1 MKVKILAHTPNPERV
16 IALAGKLCYSPV
28 GIDELNDKI
37 SDEEVN
43 KFISK
48 LADMGHMSPFEHAS
62 FTFAIEGISRNCSH
76 QIVRHRV
83 ASFSQQ
89 SQRYV
94 KMNGEY
100 VVPPEIAEDE
110 DTKALFIRHMK
121 ESQWYYDELV
131 DKLIENKVTDKYPD
145 WISEVSEEFGKLDKE
160 EFMALDKNI
169 LNLWKKY
176 HIKEYNTIE
185 KEAIEDARYVL
196 PSAYTTKMEFTMNV
210 RELLHFFKQ
219 RCCKRAQWEI
229 RTLANEMLK
238 QCKEVSP
245 LLFKNAGAPCSTCT
259 EGELKCK

>member
-1 MKVKILAHTPNPERV
+1 MKIKILTHTPNPERV
-16 IALAGKLCYSPV
+16 IALAGKLCYSPI

-37 SDEEVN
+37 SDEDVN
-43 KFISK
+43 KFITK
-48 LADMGHMSPFEHAS
+48 LANMGHMSPFEHAS

-83 ASFSQQ
+83 ASYSQQ

-94 KMNGEY
+94 RMNGEY
-100 VVPPEIAEDE
+100 VVPKEIFKD
-110 DTKALFIRHMK
+110 DNLCLMFNR
-121 ESQWYYDELV
+121 
-131 DKLIENKVTDKYPD
+131 
-145 WISEVSEEFGKLDKE
+145 
-160 EFMALDKNI
+160 ALDYADATYNDLVKGLIKNGR
-169 LNLWKKY
+169 
-176 HIKEYNTIE
+176 TE
-185 KEAIEDARYVL
+185 KEAIEDARYIL
-196 PSAYTTKMEFTMNV
+196 PSACTTKMEFTMNV

>member
-83 ASFSQQ
+83 ASYSQQ

-100 VVPPEIAEDE
+100 VTPPIIKDDDKLNYVYDIMMNNAYN
-110 DTKALFIRHMK
+110 
-121 ESQWYYDELV
+121 SYYKMVE
-131 DKLIENKVTDKYPD
+131 KLIELGRT
-145 WISEVSEEFGKLDKE
+145 
-160 EFMALDKNI
+160 
-169 LNLWKKY
+169 
-176 HIKEYNTIE
+176 E
-185 KEAIEDARYVL
+185 KEAIEDARYIL
-196 PSAYTTKMEFTMNV
+196 PSACTTKMEFTMNV

-229 RTLANEMLK
+229 RALANEMLK
-238 QCKEVSP
+238 QCKEISP

>member
-1 MKVKILAHTPNPERV
+1 MKIKILAHTPNPERV

-37 SDEEVN
+37 SDEQVE

-48 LADMGHMSPFEHAS
+48 LSDMGHMSPFEHAS

-76 QIVRHRV
+76 QIVRHRL

-94 KMNGEY
+94 KMKGEY
-100 VVPPEIAEDE
+100 VVPPYIYWHEELLLEFNHALENAD
-110 DTKALFIRHMK
+110 KAYNK
-121 ESQWYYDELV
+121 LV
-131 DKLIENKVTDKYPD
+131 EGLMRYGRT
-145 WISEVSEEFGKLDKE
+145 
-160 EFMALDKNI
+160 
-169 LNLWKKY
+169 
-176 HIKEYNTIE
+176 E
-185 KEAIEDARYVL
+185 KEAIEDARYIL
-196 PSAYTTKMEFTMNV
+196 PSACTTKMEVTMNV

-229 RTLANEMLK
+229 REVAKEMLK

-245 LLFKNAGAPCSTCT
+245 ILFKNAGAPCSTCT

>member
-1 MKVKILAHTPNPERV
+1 MKIKILAHTPNPERV

-37 SDEEVN
+37 SDEQVE
-43 KFISK
+43 KFITK
-48 LADMGHMSPFEHAS
+48 LSDMGHMSPFEHAS

-76 QIVRHRV
+76 QIVRHRL

-94 KMNGEY
+94 RMKGEY
-100 VVPPEIAEDE
+100 VVPPYVYWHEELLLEFNHALEDA
-110 DTKALFIRHMK
+110 DKAYNK
-121 ESQWYYDELV
+121 LV
-131 DKLIENKVTDKYPD
+131 EGLMRYGRT
-145 WISEVSEEFGKLDKE
+145 
-160 EFMALDKNI
+160 
-169 LNLWKKY
+169 
-176 HIKEYNTIE
+176 E
-185 KEAIEDARYVL
+185 KEAIEDARYIL
-196 PSAYTTKMEFTMNV
+196 PSACTTKMEVTMNV

-229 RTLANEMLK
+229 REVAKEMLK

-245 LLFKNAGAPCSTCT
+245 ILFKNAGAPCSTCT

>member
-1 MKVKILAHTPNPERV
+1 MKVKILAHTLNPERV

-37 SDEEVN
+37 SDEEIN

-83 ASFSQQ
+83 ASYSQQ

-100 VVPPEIAEDE
+100 VAPPEILKD
-110 DTKALFIRHMK
+110 
-121 ESQWYYDELV
+121 YYLKNIYNETLQ
-131 DKLIENKVTDKYPD
+131 KTYETYCFLIEGLIENGRT
-145 WISEVSEEFGKLDKE
+145 
-160 EFMALDKNI
+160 
-169 LNLWKKY
+169 
-176 HIKEYNTIE
+176 E
-185 KEAIEDARYVL
+185 KEAIEDARYIL
-196 PSAYTTKMEFTMNV
+196 PSACTTKMEFTMNV
-210 RELLHFFKQ
+210 RELLHFFRQ

-229 RTLANEMLK
+229 RVLANEMLK

>member
-1 MKVKILAHTPNPERV
+1 MKIKILAHTPNPERV

-37 SDEEVN
+37 SDEQVE
-43 KFISK
+43 KFITK
-48 LADMGHMSPFEHAS
+48 LSDMGHMSPFEHAS

-76 QIVRHRV
+76 QIVRHRL

-94 KMNGEY
+94 KMKGEY
-100 VVPPEIAEDE
+100 VVPPYIYWHEELLLEFNHALENAD
-110 DTKALFIRHMK
+110 KAYNK
-121 ESQWYYDELV
+121 LV
-131 DKLIENKVTDKYPD
+131 EGLMRYGRT
-145 WISEVSEEFGKLDKE
+145 
-160 EFMALDKNI
+160 
-169 LNLWKKY
+169 
-176 HIKEYNTIE
+176 E
-185 KEAIEDARYVL
+185 KEAIEDARYIL
-196 PSAYTTKMEFTMNV
+196 PSACTTKMEVTMNV

-229 RTLANEMLK
+229 REVAKEMLK

-245 LLFKNAGAPCSTCT
+245 ILFKNAGAPCSTCT

>member
-28 GIDELNDKI
+28 GIDELNDKV
-37 SDEEVN
+37 SNEEVN

-48 LADMGHMSPFEHAS
+48 LADMGHMSPFEHVY

-83 ASFSQQ
+83 ASYSQQ

-100 VVPPEIAEDE
+100 VTPPVIKGDDKLNYA
-110 DTKALFIRHMK
+110 
-121 ESQWYYDELV
+121 YDIIMNNAYNSYSKMVE
-131 DKLIENKVTDKYPD
+131 KLIELGRT
-145 WISEVSEEFGKLDKE
+145 
-160 EFMALDKNI
+160 
-169 LNLWKKY
+169 
-176 HIKEYNTIE
+176 E
-185 KEAIEDARYVL
+185 KEAIEDARYIL
-196 PSAYTTKMEFTMNV
+196 PSACTTKMEFTMNV

-229 RTLANEMLK
+229 RALANEMLK